1 MKSEVASIPQRGYPA
16 EEKLREVIKTEEPEA
31 VLKEVSKVGK
41 EESMPKVQNGDF
53 TKKDEKLRTP
63 FGGAAAADTPPK
75 ESAAKD
81 YSDRQEMR
89 TPVTKSQATSASS
102 PPAEQKLQEMPSK
115 VAPANLKEDACMK
128 TGSGAPRPAPS
139 CDQSS
144 ASVAKEEK
152 ANKGLASSAAACEK
166 KEEKLQEPV
175 SAVEELSISMATGS
189 SQPSDAASSPSCCS
203 CF

>member
-1 MKSEVASIPQRGYPA
+1 MKSEVASVPQRGYPA

-41 EESMPKVQNGDF
+41 EEAMPKVQNGDF

-81 YSDRQEMR
+81 FSDRQEMR

-102 PPAEQKLQEMPSK
+102 
-115 VAPANLKEDACMK
+115 
-128 TGSGAPRPAPS
+128 R
-139 CDQSS
+139 DQSS
-144 ASVAKEEK
+144 ASAAKEEK